1 MINNNMFGQI
11 NVLYKAMD
19 ATLLK
24 QETINN
30 NIANI
35 NTPGYK
41 KQTVQFETYLSAE
54 LNRTNNKASKVDLE
68 SINGKVVLENP
79 NYSMRMD
86 ENNVDVEVE
95 IAEKSKNS
103 LRYSTLVESVTNNFE
118 RFNTALNA
126 IK

>member
-103 LRYSTLVESVTNNFE
+103 LRYSTLVESVTNDFE

>member
-54 LNRTNNKASKVDLE
+54 LNRTNNKASKVDLD

-103 LRYSTLVESVTNNFE
+103 LRYSTLVESVTNDFE

>member
-68 SINGKVVLENP
+68 SINGKVILENP

-103 LRYSTLVESVTNNFE
+103 LRYSTLVESVTNDFE